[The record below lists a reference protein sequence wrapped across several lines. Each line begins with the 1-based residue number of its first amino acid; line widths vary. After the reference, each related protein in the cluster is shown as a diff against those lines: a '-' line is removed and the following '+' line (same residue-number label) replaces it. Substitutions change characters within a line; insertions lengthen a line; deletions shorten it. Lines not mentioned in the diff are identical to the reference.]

1 MNIEIFRLKEK
12 IKIASFKHR
21 GNVTAIIKELNLPE
35 TRESYEFV
43 EKVLRKLR
51 KSEERNISLLICNT
65 LMQFLMGGYQQ
76 RTTYVQEMLRGL
88 EGKEQSLVSKCC
100 HMPVSSYKDTYI
112 CLKCGKISKEIE
124 RIDRLGVLALKIKLL
139 EVLRE
144 EDRALV
150 EFASKMGYTAMTEQQ
165 PLIKKVQNIL
175 CLGEEGIKDLTEEEK
190 TVFKEIKDL
199 SPIDREEVIKR
210 LESWVKDGR
219 GSESQESK

>member
-1 MNIEIFRLKEK
+1 MNIEIFRLKER

-43 EKVLRKLR
+43 EKVLRKLK

-65 LMQFLMGGYQQ
+65 LMQFLMEGYQQ
-76 RTTYVQEMLRGL
+76 RTTYIQEMLRDL

-124 RIDRLGVLALKIKLL
+124 KIDKLGVLALKIKLL

-150 EFASKMGYTAMTEQQ
+150 EFASKMGYTVTEQQ

-175 CLGEEGIKDLTEEEK
+175 CLSEEGIKDLTEEEK

-210 LESWVKDGR
+210 LESWLKNER
-219 GSESQESK
+219 GSESQENK